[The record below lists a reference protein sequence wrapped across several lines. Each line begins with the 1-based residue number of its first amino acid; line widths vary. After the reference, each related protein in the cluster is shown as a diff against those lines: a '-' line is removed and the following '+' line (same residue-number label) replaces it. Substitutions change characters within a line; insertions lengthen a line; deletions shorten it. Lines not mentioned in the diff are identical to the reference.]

1 MEDLDPAI
9 APTGAPSAR
18 GEGGRGAPSVLAVTA
33 NRAFLLHRLE
43 GSGSQ
48 MLAGLSPRQ
57 QSLDVV
63 QLHKLLL
70 EGVLALSEESIREQR
85 NISYVRDAV
94 AAFAQAPSRSAN
106 IAVLLTP

>member
-1 MEDLDPAI
+1 MNTEGHPS
-9 APTGAPSAR
+9 TGGGGGQ
-18 GEGGRGAPSVLAVTA
+18 GENFFQAVTA
-33 NRAFLLHRLE
+33 NRVFLLRRLA

-85 NISYVRDAV
+85 NISLLRDAADTCSPTRAG
-94 AAFAQAPSRSAN
+94 AANMAF
-106 IAVLLTP
+106 LT